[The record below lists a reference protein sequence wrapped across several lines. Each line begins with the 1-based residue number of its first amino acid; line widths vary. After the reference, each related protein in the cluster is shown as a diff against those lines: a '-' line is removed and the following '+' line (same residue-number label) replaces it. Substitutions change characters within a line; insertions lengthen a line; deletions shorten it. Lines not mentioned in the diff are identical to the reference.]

1 MAKKDKHIIVDIPR
15 LPYSERARLNIKI
28 LEIQAATQWRDNY
41 YADDFFKE
49 YAKYLINLN
58 KNKWQH

>member
-1 MAKKDKHIIVDIPR
+1 MAKKKQHVIVDIPHI
-15 LPYSERARLNIKI
+15 PYSERARLNMKI

-41 YADDFFKE
+41 YAPDFFKE
-49 YAKYLINLN
+49 YAKYLIK